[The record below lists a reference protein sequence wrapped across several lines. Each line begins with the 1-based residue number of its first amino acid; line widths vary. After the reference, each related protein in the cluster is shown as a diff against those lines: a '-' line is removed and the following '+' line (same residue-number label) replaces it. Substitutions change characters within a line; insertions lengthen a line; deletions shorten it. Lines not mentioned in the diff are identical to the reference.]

1 MNPVTTSLGPNVH
14 HGIANPR
21 GIPFLLILLVHQPYA
36 HGIDQQITL
45 VARIKSRFTSDG
57 WNSHAVAVV
66 ANPAHN
72 AIDFHPR
79 LGIA

>member
-14 HGIANPR
+14 HGVANPR
-21 GIPFLLILLVHQPYA
+21 GIPFLLVLLVHQPYA
-36 HGIDQQITL
+36 HGVDQQITL
-45 VARIKSRFTSDG
+45 VARIKSGFTSDG
-57 WNSHAVAVV
+57 WNAHAVAVV